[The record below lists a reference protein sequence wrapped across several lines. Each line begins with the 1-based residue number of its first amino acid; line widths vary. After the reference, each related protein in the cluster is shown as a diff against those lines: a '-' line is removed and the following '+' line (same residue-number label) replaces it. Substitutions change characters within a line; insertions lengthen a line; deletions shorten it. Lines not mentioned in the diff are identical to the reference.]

1 MPAGDRRRPADS
13 GSQHAAA
20 AAAAAAPQSERECDS
35 AYTYAI
41 DILRLDSLGALDA
54 RNRYLSVCAAGVSRS
69 IQRRCCITPSA
80 PCCEQK
86 RGTRLYHVSLRTVFR
101 RVWPYVVPHTTSC
114 LEGGIHRP
122 PACTFV
128 RSWCASERH
137 VLFSSFQQKETPPP
151 PPGEGSHQPPHHRFR
166 ASTLQCVPLLC
177 CKWSTLEDK
186 TQAAAIDGRGLWP
199 YTSVDEV
206 LRLAKV
212 ASLLLLAMISDP
224 FLCWM
229 EVYGIPIFSRNRFA
243 GSGGR
248 DL

>member
-20 AAAAAAPQSERECDS
+20 ADAAAAPQSERECDS

-54 RNRYLSVCAAGVSRS
+54 RNRYPSACAAGVSRS

-122 PACTFV
+122 PASTFV
-128 RSWCASERH
+128 RSWCASECH
-137 VLFSSFQQKETPPP
+137 VLFGSFQQKETPPP
-151 PPGEGSHQPPHHRFR
+151 PLRGGIRPATTSSFSSIDTSMCTS
-166 ASTLQCVPLLC
+166 AMLQVVNTRRQDSGNSNRWAWPLALRV
-177 CKWSTLEDK
+177 
-186 TQAAAIDGRGLWP
+186 GR
-199 YTSVDEV
+199 
-206 LRLAKV
+206 
-212 ASLLLLAMISDP
+212 
-224 FLCWM
+224 
-229 EVYGIPIFSRNRFA
+229 
-243 GSGGR
+243 
-248 DL
+248 